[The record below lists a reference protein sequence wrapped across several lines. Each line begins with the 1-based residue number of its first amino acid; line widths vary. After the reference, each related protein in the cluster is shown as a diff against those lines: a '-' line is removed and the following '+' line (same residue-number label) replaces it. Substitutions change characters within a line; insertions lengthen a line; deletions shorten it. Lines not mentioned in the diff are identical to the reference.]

1 MFTKD
6 KKLKI
11 EAIKK
16 MIEQFC
22 ESNLHKIYK
31 EYMLHLCDVVSRERS
46 LTITRGK
53 NEIWAA
59 SLIHA
64 IARLNFLYDDTN
76 PDKHRIKLEALC
88 EFFQTKKSTIGNK
101 ANLITKTCN
110 IRMGHPEYS
119 RSDITDMNAFY
130 TTPEGFVINKSTA
143 SEIFGKEI
151 VFETANEEESAEIE
165 RFMTERKRLAEEKLE
180 RKKARRLEINRMIA
194 EKKKAERLERDK
206 KQLSL
211 FGDNSD

>member
-16 MIEQFC
+16 MIEEFC
-22 ESNLHKIYK
+22 ESNLHKMYK

-64 IARLNFLYDDTN
+64 IARLNFLYDDAN
-76 PDKHRIKLEALC
+76 PDGHRITLDALC
-88 EFFQTKKSTIGNK
+88 EFFQTK
-101 ANLITKTCN
+101 
-110 IRMGHPEYS
+110 
-119 RSDITDMNAFY
+119 
-130 TTPEGFVINKSTA
+130 
-143 SEIFGKEI
+143 
-151 VFETANEEESAEIE
+151 
-165 RFMTERKRLAEEKLE
+165 
-180 RKKARRLEINRMIA
+180 NR
-194 EKKKAERLERDK
+194 
-206 KQLSL
+206 Q
-211 FGDNSD
+211 